1 MNNIDE
7 NQFLLSILSN
17 ITFNN
22 NNNNNNCILSIFSTI
37 ISINLKRFSNN
48 LIHKYILIQND

>member
-1 MNNIDE
+1 MKIN
-7 NQFLLSILSN
+7 LLSILSN

-22 NNNNNNCILSIFSTI
+22 NNNNNNCILSIFSII
-37 ISINLKRFSNN
+37 ISINLNRFSNN